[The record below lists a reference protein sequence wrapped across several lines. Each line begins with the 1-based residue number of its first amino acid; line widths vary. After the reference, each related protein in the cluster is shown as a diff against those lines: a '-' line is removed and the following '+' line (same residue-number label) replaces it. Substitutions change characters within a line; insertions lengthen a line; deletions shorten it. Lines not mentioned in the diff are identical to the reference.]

1 MIKILILILLYIIP
15 AWYNFNWIQKAY
27 YNEKGRWLGLHPETK
42 DTVVIFVAILNLFF
56 LFVLLFTRWE
66 DKKFIDNKTN
76 IFKPKKDN
84 D

>member
-1 MIKILILILLYIIP
+1 MIITLILLALYIIP

-27 YNEKGRWLGLHPETK
+27 YDEKGRWLGLDPDTK
-42 DTVVIFVAILNLFF
+42 DSTITFVPILNLFF
-56 LFVLLFTRWE
+56 FFGFLFTSWKHE
-66 DKKFIDNKTN
+66 DFIDRKTN

>member
-27 YNEKGRWLGLHPETK
+27 YNEKGRWLGLDPELGDIVLT
-42 DTVVIFVAILNLFF
+42 FVPILNLFF
-56 LFVLLFTRWE
+56 LSALLFIRWKHE
-66 DKKFIDNKTN
+66 KFIDNKTN